1 MHNLNGDC
9 PSDFH
14 DSTWIFFRSFVFK
27 LVDVPR
33 YGDHHLPEFLP
44 GYMLTAALLTFLPKR

>member
-33 YGDHHLPEFLP
+33 YGDHHIGIDAGKISFSPE
-44 GYMLTAALLTFLPKR
+44 R

>member
-9 PSDFH
+9 HSDFH

-33 YGDHHLPEFLP
+33 YGDHHIGIYARL
-44 GYMLTAALLTFLPKR
+44 MLTSALLTFLPKR